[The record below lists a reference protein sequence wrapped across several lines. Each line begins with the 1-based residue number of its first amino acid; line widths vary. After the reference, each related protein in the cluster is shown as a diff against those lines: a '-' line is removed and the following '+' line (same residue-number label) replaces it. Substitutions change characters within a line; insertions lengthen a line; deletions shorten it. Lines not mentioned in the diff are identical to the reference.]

1 MHQLAVAA
9 AAMLVAVVVI
19 LTEAAEGNSNFEIL
33 LVQVEL
39 KTSQS
44 KHMVPRA
51 PIRGAIE

>member
-1 MHQLAVAA
+1 MYQLVVTA
-9 AAMLVAVVVI
+9 AAMVVVI
-19 LTEAAEGNSNFEIL
+19 VVRLTEAAEGNSNFEIL